1 MQPHRRP
8 QRQARIGHR
17 WQRFVLDRDMLNR
30 VLGGRQ
36 GVGEDD
42 RDRLAHVTHRPGG
55 EHRMGNRRDLS
66 PLHRIGRRGPDSP

>member
-1 MQPHRRP
+1 
-8 QRQARIGHR
+8 
-17 WQRFVLDRDMLNR
+17 MLNR